1 MSRIEHFITI
11 IESSDFEQVE
21 SARDS
26 VSKQD
31 LEALAE
37 AYWSLPTWEQKCS
50 LVHLIQDH
58 LDPRTRDIMLDYL
71 KAPDSSEEHVELTK
85 AIALCHLE
93 GNLDNFMAYY
103 HDRRLIAPAIRRYLR
118 VPSQDDVKEIKAL
131 VKRGARKLDVLFYI
145 GAASGILFGPLVLIA
160 SFIPA
165 VTTPRHI
172 DGSNLTI
179 MRMFGGG
186 MAILLGWAIAEQ
198 YLKWRRDSR
207 LLTLLDENPGEIAW
221 VYKVISTGSIQGTP
235 GGTKRT
241 VARFIHVH
249 FHLLDGSSHKVWL
262 REREADRLIA
272 LIEDN
277 FLDVSTGYSA
287 DMEEEYKKSPSALKK
302 NPRRTREAKNVAS
315 SIRT

>member
-1 MSRIEHFITI
+1 MSRIKHLVTI
-11 IESSDFEQVE
+11 IESNDIEQIE

-26 VSKQD
+26 VSEQD

-37 AYWSLPTWEQKCS
+37 AYWSLPTWEQKCN
-50 LVHLIQDH
+50 LVHLVQDH
-58 LDPRTRDIMLDYL
+58 VDPRTRDIMLDCL
-71 KAPDSSEEHVELTK
+71 KAPDNGEEHVELTK

-103 HDRRLIAPAIRRYLR
+103 HDRRLIAPAMRRYLR
-118 VPSQDDVKEIKAL
+118 VPSQGDVKEIKAL

-179 MRMFGGG
+179 MRIFGGA
-186 MAILLGWAIAEQ
+186 MAALLGWAIAEQ
-198 YLKWRRDSR
+198 YVKWRRDNR
-207 LLTLLDENPGEIAW
+207 LLALLDENPGEITW
-221 VYKVISTGSIQGTP
+221 VYKVVSTGTIQGTP

-249 FHLLDGSSHKVWL
+249 FHLLDGSDHKVWL
-262 REREADRLIA
+262 QEREADRLVA
-272 LIEDN
+272 LVENN
-277 FLDVSTGYSA
+277 FPNVSTGYSA
-287 DMEEEYKKSPSALKK
+287 DMEEEYNKSPSALKEH
-302 NPRRTREAKNVAS
+302 PRHTPEAKNVAS
-315 SIRT
+315 GIRT